1 MTSSYSATLRK
12 LLDTVDGAVAAGF
25 ADYDG
30 ESVQFEGA
38 LDGDTHRLHLA
49 YQGIVLHHLQ
59 SVHRLLGETPAR
71 ICSRYQNLHVIIQ
84 PLKSGYFIALT
95 LKPNSNLY
103 LAGRCLE
110 QTAHEFNQDL

>member
-1 MTSSYSATLRK
+1 MTSPYSASLRN
-12 LLDTVDGAVAAGF
+12 LLNAVDGAIAAGF

-38 LDGDTHRLHLA
+38 MDADTHRLHLA

-59 SVHRLLGETPAR
+59 AVHQLLGDTPTR
-71 ICSRYQNLHVIIQ
+71 ISSRYQNLHLIVQ
-84 PLKSGYFIALT
+84 PLKSGYFIVLT

-103 LAGRCLE
+103 QAFHHLE
-110 QTAHEFNQDL
+110 QTAQEFNQDL